1 MADHETVFGLD
12 LGRTMRF
19 VATQPC
25 VSSRSL
31 DVTFHSPFHVEL
43 PTAVLLV
50 HISRLPP
57 SHFITALMPNALND
71 FYL

>member
-31 DVTFHSPFHVEL
+31 DVTFRSPFHVEL
-43 PTAVLLV
+43 PTAFLLV

-57 SHFITALMPNALND
+57 SHLITALRP
-71 FYL
+71 

>member
-43 PTAVLLV
+43 PTV

-57 SHFITALMPNALND
+57 SHFITALMPNALT
-71 FYL
+71 

>member
-31 DVTFHSPFHVEL
+31 DVTFQLSTALSTLNCRRHFYWFISLAFHL
-43 PTAVLLV
+43 PTL
-50 HISRLPP
+50 
-57 SHFITALMPNALND
+57 
-71 FYL
+71 